1 MFLLLLDKWAGARL
15 LAVLLDVIVEALRRA
30 GQEESFKFPDLF
42 GPIPGRGSARKELLE
57 PSSRVWQEGHTVQFT
72 NQPALFLSLEG
83 LQLCPLQQWPGG
95 TSRNPSDLTLGQM
108 KLLSSGSLG

>member
-1 MFLLLLDKWAGARL
+1 MVR
-15 LAVLLDVIVEALRRA
+15 IVVTL
-30 GQEESFKFPDLF
+30 GDPSS
-42 GPIPGRGSARKELLE
+42 RGGGLSICT
-57 PSSRVWQEGHTVQFT
+57 SRVWQEGHTVQFT